1 MTDSPPPDY
10 GHSPTPGKPPSGGGV
25 REVTKDMPQFSHH
38 PTVIPAQAGI
48 RPRADFFAG
57 IVFYTADAAHWI
69 PVFTGMTLWVW
80 QALKPSSPHIVTLGL
95 DPRAHEQHQKI
106 QKGGTP
112 TRGRCTTAWV
122 LGSSPSMTIGDRTTN
137 GISPFLL
144 PRA

>member
-48 RPRADFFAG
+48 QQRADFFAG
-57 IVFYTADAAHWI
+57 IAFYTADAAHWI

-80 QALKPSSPHIVTLGL
+80 QALNPSSPHIVTLGL
-95 DPRAHEQHQKI
+95 DPRAHDPPSRLDEGRVSPNLPAPHADLWSLHHRM
-106 QKGGTP
+106 GTRVKP
-112 TRGRCTTAWV
+112 EYD
-122 LGSSPSMTIGDRTTN
+122 DR
-137 GISPFLL
+137 
-144 PRA
+144 R